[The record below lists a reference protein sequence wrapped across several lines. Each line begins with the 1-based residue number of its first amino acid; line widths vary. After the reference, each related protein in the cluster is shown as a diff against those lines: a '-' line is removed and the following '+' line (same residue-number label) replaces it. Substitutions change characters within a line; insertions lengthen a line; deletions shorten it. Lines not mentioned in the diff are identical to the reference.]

1 MKMKNSIRT
10 LWGYL
15 KEVMSEF
22 FDNNVIKY
30 SASLAYYTTLSIAPL
45 LVIVIHVA
53 GLILGDQAMEGVIYD
68 ELHGLVGPSAAEQ
81 LQLTIQNVHMNVG
94 TSLATTVS
102 FIVLLFGATGIFAEM
117 QDSLNKIWGLKAI
130 TTKKAWWKMII
141 DRLVSFS
148 MIVSLGFVMLVSLA
162 LSAIVMK
169 LTDILKGFIGD
180 DGEVILT
187 ISDHLLSVV
196 STTIIFAAIFKV
208 LPDAKIKWRD
218 VIVGA
223 LITSLLFLLGK
234 ILIGLY
240 LSSSKLASLFD
251 AAGSV
256 ILIMLWVYYSSAIL
270 YLGAVFTKVY
280 AAKYGGKIQPS
291 KYATWIATEEKPI
304 DHIPL
309 KESH

>member
-1 MKMKNSIRT
+1 MKNSIRT

-22 FDNNVIKY
+22 FGNNVIKY

>member
-30 SASLAYYTTLSIAPL
+30 SASLAYYTTFSIAPL

>member
-22 FDNNVIKY
+22 FGNNVIKY

>member
-45 LVIVIHVA
+45 LVIVIHVT

>member
-1 MKMKNSIRT
+1 MKNSIRT